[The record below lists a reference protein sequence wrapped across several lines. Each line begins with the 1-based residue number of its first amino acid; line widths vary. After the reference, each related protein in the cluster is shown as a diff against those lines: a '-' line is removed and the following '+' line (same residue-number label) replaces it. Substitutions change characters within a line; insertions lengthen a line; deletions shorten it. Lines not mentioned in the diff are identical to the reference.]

1 MPLDRGTQRQSATL
15 SQQNRRSANARAC
28 REPLAEL
35 RPASPARSVADGDG
49 DRFLLADQND
59 EAFASGDAR
68 VEKVAL
74 QHRVV
79 LRENRDDHGGIFGP
93 LALAD
98 SRGVGR
104 NQNVE
109 LAESVSDCPP
119 VEAHRDF
126 AGLRVDVA
134 DIANVAVVDLLV
146 IVVLDLH
153 DLVPRGKGP
162 AEALDFPLAGRI
174 ENGLE
179 LDVER
184 ASADPA
190 AVHRAEN
197 LDVPDG
203 IEPEP
208 FGDAGLDQLQYSRD
222 RRFRIIRWREIEIA
236 IAGWR
241 SQLRHIAL
249 VDPMG
254 VDDDPA

>member
-1 MPLDRGTQRQSATL
+1 MRVQWRAQS
-15 SQQNRRSANARAC
+15 
-28 REPLAEL
+28 EPLAEL
-35 RPASPARSVADGDG
+35 RPATPARSVADSDG
-49 DRFLLADQND
+49 DRLLLADQDD
-59 EAFASGDAR
+59 EALAAGHTC

-74 QHRVV
+74 QHGVV

-93 LALAD
+93 LALVD
-98 SRGVGR
+98 GRGIGR

-109 LAESVSDCPP
+109 LA
-119 VEAHRDF
+119 
-126 AGLRVDVA
+126 
-134 DIANVAVVDLLV
+134 DIADVAVVDLLV

-241 SQLRHIAL
+241 SQFRHIAL